1 MRVLNQLH
9 KTIFVSTC
17 MNRLLLIVSLCC
29 LALCA
34 SAREYA
40 DTAVYQGMSVKL
52 DVGNSVLE
60 LARSAGKIQSYE
72 AAINVRLAKRF
83 YPTLEAGYA
92 IAERGADGGVHKG
105 QGGFGR
111 IGMDLAVVKK
121 GASENNMLV
130 GLRFGGAYQNYDLT
144 NVKLYS
150 DYWGEQRLNF
160 YDQQRFDC
168 WGEIVAGCQVQVYKG
183 FQMGW
188 YVRMKLLFT
197 RNAKEGEVMPYYIPG
212 FSFRKDFQWGLNY
225 YLAYKF

>member
-92 IAERGADGGVHKG
+92 MAERGADGGMHKG

-144 NVKLYS
+144 NVKLHS

>member
-1 MRVLNQLH
+1 
-9 KTIFVSTC
+9 

-52 DVGNSVLE
+52 DIGNSVLE

-72 AAINVRLAKRF
+72 AAVNVRLAKRF

-92 IAERGADGGVHKG
+92 MAERGADGGMHKG

-111 IGMDLAVVKK
+111 LGMDLAVVKK
-121 GASENNMLV
+121 GVSENNMLV

-144 NVKLYS
+144 NVKLHS
-150 DYWGEQRLNF
+150 QYWGEQRLNF
-160 YDQQRFDC
+160 HDQQRFDC
-168 WGEIVAGCQVQVYKG
+168 WGEIVAGCQVQIWKG

-188 YVRMKLLFT
+188 YVRLKFLFT
-197 RNAKEGEVMPYYIPG
+197 RTDPQGDALPAYLPG
-212 FSFRKDFQWGLNY
+212 YGYRNDPNWGINY
-225 YLAYKF
+225 FLGYKF

>member
-1 MRVLNQLH
+1 
-9 KTIFVSTC
+9 

-52 DVGNSVLE
+52 DIGNSVLE

-92 IAERGADGGVHKG
+92 MAERGADGGMHKG

-111 IGMDLAVVKK
+111 LGMDLAVVKK

-144 NVKLYS
+144 DVKLHS
-150 DYWGEQRLNF
+150 EYWGEQRLNF

-168 WGEIVAGCQVQVYKG
+168 WGELVAGCQVQVYKS
-183 FQMGW
+183 FYMGW
-188 YVRMKLLFT
+188 TARMKIMFT
-197 RNAKEGEVMPYYIPG
+197 RKASESGSLPQYIPG
-212 FSFRKDFQWGLNY
+212 FGYRKDFNWGFNY

>member
-9 KTIFVSTC
+9 KTICVFTC

-92 IAERGADGGVHKG
+92 MAERGADGGMHKG

-130 GLRFGGAYQNYDLT
+130 GLRFGSAYQNYDLT
-144 NVKLYS
+144 NVKLHS

>member
-1 MRVLNQLH
+1 ML
-9 KTIFVSTC
+9 
-17 MNRLLLIVSLCC
+17 LCC
-29 LALCA
+29 LTLCA

-52 DVGNSVLE
+52 DIAMPVLE

-72 AAINVRLAKRF
+72 AAVNVRLAKRF

-92 IAERGADGGVHKG
+92 LAERGADGGLHKG

-111 IGMDLAVVKK
+111 VGMDLAIVKK
-121 GASENNMLV
+121 GATENNMLI
-130 GLRFGGAYQNYDLT
+130 GLRVGGAYQDYDLT

-150 DYWGEQRLNF
+150 DYWGEKHLNF

-168 WGEIVAGCQVQVYKG
+168 WGEFVAGCQVQVYKG

-188 YVRMKLLFT
+188 YLRMKLLFT
-197 RNAKEGEVMPYYIPG
+197 RKAEEAGVLPYYVPG
-212 FSFRKDFQWGLNY
+212 FGFRKDFQWGINY

>member
-1 MRVLNQLH
+1 M
-9 KTIFVSTC
+9 
-17 MNRLLLIVSLCC
+17 SLCC
-29 LALCA
+29 LTLCA

-52 DVGNSVLE
+52 DIAMPVLE

-72 AAINVRLAKRF
+72 AAVNVRLAKRF

-92 IAERGADGGVHKG
+92 LAERGADGGLHKG

-130 GLRFGGAYQNYDLT
+130 GLRVGGAYQDYDLT
-144 NVKLYS
+144 NVRLYS
-150 DYWGEQRLNF
+150 DYWGEKRLNF

-168 WGEIVAGCQVQVYKG
+168 WGEFVAGCQVQVYKG

-188 YVRMKLLFT
+188 YLRMKLLFT
-197 RNAKEGEVMPYYIPG
+197 RKAEEAGVLPYYVPG
-212 FSFRKDFQWGLNY
+212 FGFRKDFQWGINY

>member
-1 MRVLNQLH
+1 
-9 KTIFVSTC
+9 
-17 MNRLLLIVSLCC
+17 MNRRILLILPLLC

-52 DVGNSVLE
+52 DIGNSVLK

-92 IAERGADGGVHKG
+92 MAERGADGGMHKG

-111 IGMDLAVVKK
+111 LGMDLAVVKK

-130 GLRFGGAYQNYDLT
+130 GLRFGGAYQGYDLL
-144 NVKLYS
+144 NVKQHTEYFPKLPTIS
-150 DYWGEQRLNF
+150 F

-188 YVRMKLLFT
+188 YIRMKLLFT
-197 RNAKEGEVMPYYIPG
+197 RNVKEGEVMPYYIPG
-212 FSFRKDFQWGLNY
+212 LGFRKDFNWGFNY

>member
-1 MRVLNQLH
+1 ML
-9 KTIFVSTC
+9 
-17 MNRLLLIVSLCC
+17 LCC
-29 LALCA
+29 LTLCA

-52 DVGNSVLE
+52 DIAMPILE

-72 AAINVRLAKRF
+72 AAVNVRLAKRF

-92 IAERGADGGVHKG
+92 LAERGADGGLHKG

-130 GLRFGGAYQNYDLT
+130 GLRVGGAYQNYDLT
-144 NVKLYS
+144 NVRLYS
-150 DYWGEQRLNF
+150 DYWGEKHLNF

-168 WGEIVAGCQVQVYKG
+168 WGEFVAGCQVQVYKG

-188 YVRMKLLFT
+188 YLRMKLLFT
-197 RNAKEGEVMPYYIPG
+197 RKAEEAGVLPYYVPG
-212 FSFRKDFQWGLNY
+212 FGFRKDFQWGFNY

>member
-40 DTAVYQGMSVKL
+40 DTAVYQGMSIKL
-52 DVGNSVLE
+52 DIGTPILE
-60 LARSAGKIQSYE
+60 VARSAGKMQNYE
-72 AAINVRLAKRF
+72 AAINVRMVKRF
-83 YPTLEAGYA
+83 YPTIEGGYA
-92 IAERGADGGVHKG
+92 IAERGADGGYYNG

-168 WGEIVAGCQVQVYKG
+168 WGEIVAGCQVQVHKG

>member
-1 MRVLNQLH
+1 MRVLNPLH
-9 KTIFVSTC
+9 KTICVFTC

-72 AAINVRLAKRF
+72 AVINVRLAKRF

-92 IAERGADGGVHKG
+92 MAERGADGGMHKG

-150 DYWGEQRLNF
+150 DYWGEQRINF

-188 YVRMKLLFT
+188 YIRMKLLFT

-212 FSFRKDFQWGLNY
+212 LGFRKDFNWGFNY

>member
-1 MRVLNQLH
+1 
-9 KTIFVSTC
+9 
-17 MNRLLLIVSLCC
+17 MNRLLLIISLCC

-52 DVGNSVLE
+52 DIGNSVLE

-92 IAERGADGGVHKG
+92 MAERGADGGMHKG

-130 GLRFGGAYQNYDLT
+130 GLRFGSAYQNYDLT

>member
-1 MRVLNQLH
+1 ML
-9 KTIFVSTC
+9 
-17 MNRLLLIVSLCC
+17 LCC
-29 LALCA
+29 LTLCA

-52 DVGNSVLE
+52 DIAMPVLE

-72 AAINVRLAKRF
+72 AAVNVRLAKRF

-92 IAERGADGGVHKG
+92 LAERGADGGWHKG

-111 IGMDLAVVKK
+111 VGMDLAIVKK
-121 GASENNMLV
+121 GATENNMLI
-130 GLRFGGAYQNYDLT
+130 GLRVGGAYQDYDLT

-150 DYWGEQRLNF
+150 DYWGEKQLNF

-168 WGEIVAGCQVQVYKG
+168 WGEFVAGCQVQVYKG

-188 YVRMKLLFT
+188 YLRMKLLFT
-197 RNAKEGEVMPYYIPG
+197 RKAQEAGVLPYYVPG
-212 FSFRKDFQWGLNY
+212 FGFRKDFQWGINY

>member
-1 MRVLNQLH
+1 
-9 KTIFVSTC
+9 

-52 DVGNSVLE
+52 DIGNSVLE

-83 YPTLEAGYA
+83 YPTFEAGYA
-92 IAERGADGGVHKG
+92 MAERGADGGMHKG
-105 QGGFGR
+105 QGAFSR
-111 IGMDLAVVKK
+111 VGMDLAIVKK
-121 GASENNMLV
+121 GTTESNVLV

-144 NVKLYS
+144 NVKLHS
-150 DYWGEQRLNF
+150 DYWGEQRLNS

-188 YVRMKLLFT
+188 YIRMKLLFT

-212 FSFRKDFQWGLNY
+212 LGFRKDFNWGFNY

>member
-1 MRVLNQLH
+1 
-9 KTIFVSTC
+9 
-17 MNRLLLIVSLCC
+17 MNRLLLIVSLCY

-40 DTAVYQGMSVKL
+40 DTAVYQGLSVKL
-52 DVGNSVLE
+52 DIGNSVLE

-83 YPTLEAGYA
+83 YPTLEVGYA
-92 IAERGADGGVHKG
+92 MAERGADGGMHKG

-111 IGMDLAVVKK
+111 LGMDLAVVKK

-144 NVKLYS
+144 DVKLHS
-150 DYWGEQRLNF
+150 QYWGEQRLNF

-168 WGEIVAGCQVQVYKG
+168 WGEFVAGCQVQVYKG

-188 YVRMKLLFT
+188 YLRMKLLFT
-197 RNAKEGEVMPYYIPG
+197 RNAKEAEVMPYYVPG
-212 FSFRKDFQWGLNY
+212 FCFRKDFQWGFNY

>member
-1 MRVLNQLH
+1 
-9 KTIFVSTC
+9 
-17 MNRLLLIVSLCC
+17 MNKWLLIVSFLC

-52 DVGNSVLE
+52 DIAMPILE
-60 LARSAGKIQSYE
+60 LARSGGKIQSYE
-72 AAINVRLAKRF
+72 AAVNVRLAKRF

-92 IAERGADGGVHKG
+92 LAERGADGGWHKG

-111 IGMDLAVVKK
+111 VGMDLAIVKK
-121 GASENNMLV
+121 GATENNMLI
-130 GLRFGGAYQNYDLT
+130 GLRVGGAFQDYDLT

-150 DYWGEQRLNF
+150 DYWGEKQLNF

-168 WGEIVAGCQVQVYKG
+168 WGEFVAGCQVQVYKG

-188 YVRMKLLFT
+188 YLRMKLLFT
-197 RNAKEGEVMPYYIPG
+197 RKAQEAGVLPYYVPG
-212 FSFRKDFQWGLNY
+212 FGFRKDFQWGINY

>member
-1 MRVLNQLH
+1 ML
-9 KTIFVSTC
+9 S
-17 MNRLLLIVSLCC
+17 CC
-29 LALCA
+29 LTLCA

-52 DVGNSVLE
+52 DIAMPILE

-72 AAINVRLAKRF
+72 AAVNVRLAKRF

-92 IAERGADGGVHKG
+92 LAERGADGGLHKG

-130 GLRFGGAYQNYDLT
+130 GLRVGGAYQDYDLT
-144 NVKLYS
+144 NVRLYS
-150 DYWGEQRLNF
+150 DYWGEKRLNF

-168 WGEIVAGCQVQVYKG
+168 WGEFVAGCQVQVYKG

-188 YVRMKLLFT
+188 YLRMKLLFT
-197 RNAKEGEVMPYYIPG
+197 RKAEEAGVLPYYVPG
-212 FSFRKDFQWGLNY
+212 FGFRKDFQWGINY

>member
-40 DTAVYQGMSVKL
+40 DTAIYQGMSVKL
-52 DVGNSVLE
+52 DIGNSVLE

-92 IAERGADGGVHKG
+92 MAERGADGGMHKG

-111 IGMDLAVVKK
+111 LGMDLAVVKK

-144 NVKLYS
+144 NVKLHS